1 MILITLG
8 TQKFQ
13 FNRLLKKIDLLIE
26 NNVITEEVVAQTGFS
41 TYIPQHYEYK
51 DFFDKDEFK
60 QIIEKADLVITHS
73 GVGTIIK
80 SLDLNKP
87 VIVVPRLHEFSEHV
101 DDHQLE
107 IAESFSNKKFV
118 LSTDRDI
125 DNLEKCIAQLK
136 KTKFKK
142 YKSSNKKIQKTIMD
156 YIEREC

>member
-1 MILITLG
+1 MILVTLG

-13 FNRLLKKIDLLIE
+13 FNRLLKKIDEMIESGLIK
-26 NNVITEEVVAQTGFS
+26 EEVIAQTGFS
-41 TYIPQHYEYK
+41 TYIPKNYEYK

-60 QIIEKADLVITHS
+60 TIIEKTDIVITHS

-80 SLDLNKP
+80 SLGFNKP
-87 VIVVPRLHEFSEHV
+87 VIVVPRLCEFDEHV

-107 IAESFSNKKFV
+107 IANSFSNKKFV

-125 DNLEKCIAQLK
+125 NNLEKCLLDVK
-136 KTKFKK
+136 NTKFNK
-142 YKSSNKKIQKTIMD
+142 YKSSNKKIQDIIIG